1 MHHIKFSEKEI
12 KLLIETFDNSRNA
25 VLSIENKLKSQCNY
39 EKNICG
45 LFMEENKEGEWTIS
59 YTLQDAETGVEY
71 DNYYDGPMSKDE
83 ANIIINN
90 CISESNTKRKKYGT
104 VYNLRTENS
113 SLNSLIM
120 LIIFILP
127 YLFFYLFYKIRNQ
140 TDN

>member
-1 MHHIKFSEKEI
+1 MKKAIEKFIFYFSI
-12 KLLIETFDNSRNA
+12 AWFFYSLII
-25 VLSIENKLKSQCNY
+25 LSIGS
-39 EKNICG
+39 CG
-45 LFMEENKEGEWTIS
+45 LFMEENKEGEWTIF

-113 SLNSLIM
+113 SINSLII
-120 LIIFILP
+120 LIIFILQ

-140 TDN
+140 SEN

>member
-1 MHHIKFSEKEI
+1 MKKAIEKFIFYFSI
-12 KLLIETFDNSRNA
+12 AWFFYSVII
-25 VLSIENKLKSQCNY
+25 LSIGS
-39 EKNICG
+39 CG

-113 SLNSLIM
+113 SLNSLII

-140 TDN
+140 SDN

>member
-1 MHHIKFSEKEI
+1 MKKAIEKFI
-12 KLLIETFDNSRNA
+12 FYF
-25 VLSIENKLKSQCNY
+25 SIAWFCYSVIIFSIGSCD
-39 EKNICG
+39 

-113 SLNSLIM
+113 SLNSLII

-140 TDN
+140 SDN

>member
-1 MHHIKFSEKEI
+1 MKKAIEKFIFYFSI
-12 KLLIETFDNSRNA
+12 AWFFYSLII
-25 VLSIENKLKSQCNY
+25 LSIGS
-39 EKNICG
+39 CG
-45 LFMEENKEGEWTIS
+45 LFMEENKEGEWTIF

-113 SLNSLIM
+113 SLNSLII

-140 TDN
+140 SDN

>member
-1 MHHIKFSEKEI
+1 MKKAIEKFIFYFSI
-12 KLLIETFDNSRNA
+12 AWFFYSAII
-25 VLSIENKLKSQCNY
+25 LSIGS
-39 EKNICG
+39 CG

-71 DNYYDGPMSKDE
+71 DNYYDGPMSEDE

-113 SLNSLIM
+113 SLNSLII

-127 YLFFYLFYKIRNQ
+127 YLFFYLFYKTRNQ
-140 TDN
+140 SDN

>member
-1 MHHIKFSEKEI
+1 
-12 KLLIETFDNSRNA
+12 
-25 VLSIENKLKSQCNY
+25 
-39 EKNICG
+39 
-45 LFMEENKEGEWTIS
+45 MEENKEGEWTIF
-59 YTLQDAETGVEY
+59 YTVVHDAETGEEH
-71 DNYYDGPMSKDE
+71 DEYYDGPMSLED
-83 ANIIINN
+83 ANIIIDN

-113 SLNSLIM
+113 SLNSLII

>member
-1 MHHIKFSEKEI
+1 MKKAIEKFIFYFSI
-12 KLLIETFDNSRNA
+12 AWFFYSVII
-25 VLSIENKLKSQCNY
+25 LSIGS
-39 EKNICG
+39 CG

-113 SLNSLIM
+113 SLNSLII

-140 TDN
+140 SDK

>member
-1 MHHIKFSEKEI
+1 MKKAIEKFIFYFSI
-12 KLLIETFDNSRNA
+12 AWFFYSVII
-25 VLSIENKLKSQCNY
+25 LSIGS
-39 EKNICG
+39 CG
-45 LFMEENKEGEWTIS
+45 LFMEENNEGEWTIS

-113 SLNSLIM
+113 SLNSLII

-140 TDN
+140 SDN